1 MNSFNI
7 LDVAMLG
14 IDTSQKKLPDEW
26 QRKLIDAGAKGRVPL
41 DVVKLDD
48 GRDAIQVSG
57 VDIAKLKHPDGK
69 TVSQKVL
76 ITKCDDTESL
86 ETFLNEKA
94 SNDRRKIQTDVL

>member
-1 MNSFNI
+1 MSSFNI
-7 LDVAMLG
+7 LDAAELG
-14 IDTSQKKLPDEW
+14 IDTSQKKMPDEW
-26 QRKLIDAGAKGRVPL
+26 QKKLIAAGAKGRVPM
-41 DVVKLDD
+41 DVVKLED

-94 SNDRRKIQTDVL
+94 SNGRPKIQADVL